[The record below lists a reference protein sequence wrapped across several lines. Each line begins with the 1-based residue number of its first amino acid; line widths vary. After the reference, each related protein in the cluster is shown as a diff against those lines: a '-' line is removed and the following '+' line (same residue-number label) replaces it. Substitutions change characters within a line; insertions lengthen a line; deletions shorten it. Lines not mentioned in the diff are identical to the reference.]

1 MKYYVYTKTKLKD
14 EIKQLKTYYINVNVD
29 TEIINSFKDLEN
41 NSTLYIDNLT
51 LLGDSV
57 YKILNT
63 LLEIYS
69 KNIMLIV
76 NERKIN
82 MLNFEDIKILVDF
95 EKSKINKRLKK
106 SKENLSKQESKRK
119 KIGRSNKSIFDKHK
133 RMIFTRLNKKET
145 KLSILNKI
153 KEKNPNLKNLTP
165 QALGQ
170 YIKKTKEKTLKT
182 IEIRQKEY
190 AMKSIFD

>member
-1 MKYYVYTKTKLKD
+1 
-14 EIKQLKTYYINVNVD
+14 
-29 TEIINSFKDLEN
+29 
-41 NSTLYIDNLT
+41 
-51 LLGDSV
+51 
-57 YKILNT
+57 
-63 LLEIYS
+63 
-69 KNIMLIV
+69 
-76 NERKIN
+76 
-82 MLNFEDIKILVDF
+82 
-95 EKSKINKRLKK
+95 
-106 SKENLSKQESKRK
+106 
-119 KIGRSNKSIFDKHK
+119 
-133 RMIFTRLNKKET
+133 MIFTRLNKKET

>member
-1 MKYYVYTKTKLKD
+1 
-14 EIKQLKTYYINVNVD
+14 
-29 TEIINSFKDLEN
+29 
-41 NSTLYIDNLT
+41 
-51 LLGDSV
+51 
-57 YKILNT
+57 
-63 LLEIYS
+63 
-69 KNIMLIV
+69 MLIV

>member
-1 MKYYVYTKTKLKD
+1 MKYYVYTKTKLQDK
-14 EIKQLKTYYINVNVD
+14 IKQLKTYYFNVNVD
-29 TEIINSFKDLEN
+29 ADIINSFKDLEN

-63 LLEIYS
+63 LLELYS
-69 KNIMLIV
+69 KNITLIV

-82 MLNFEDIKILVDF
+82 ILNFEDIKILVDF
-95 EKSKINKRLKK
+95 EKNNIKKRLSK
-106 SKENLSKQESKRK
+106 SRNTLFNQTSKRK
-119 KIGRSNKSIFDKHK
+119 VIKRIGRSNKSVFDKYK
-133 RMIFTRLNKKET
+133 KLIFQELRNNKT
-145 KLSILNKI
+145 QVSILNTI
-153 KEKNPNLKNLTP
+153 KKKNTNLNYLTP

-170 YIKKTKEKTLKT
+170 YIKKTKGKT
-182 IEIRQKEY
+182 IAMREKEY

>member
-1 MKYYVYTKTKLKD
+1 MKYYVYTKTKLEDK
-14 EIKQLKTYYINVNVD
+14 IKQLKTYYSNINVNAD
-29 TEIINSFKDLEN
+29 ITNSFKDLEN